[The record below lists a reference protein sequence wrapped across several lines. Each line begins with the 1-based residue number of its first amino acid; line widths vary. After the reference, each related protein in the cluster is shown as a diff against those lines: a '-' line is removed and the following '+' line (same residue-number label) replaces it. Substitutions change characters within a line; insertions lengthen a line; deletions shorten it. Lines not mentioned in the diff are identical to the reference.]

1 MIRFCCPSCKAVL
14 EHAAPGATVGCPTCG
29 QPLEVP
35 AAVPEEQL
43 PEVILLPEGESRRP
57 PRPRRGGKYCP
68 ECGADVH
75 PRDRYCPDCDTR
87 LGRPRRDYEPHRG
100 TLVMV
105 LGILSLVVM
114 PIILGPIAW
123 YMATDDLKKIRA
135 GRMDPEGESQTNTG
149 RVCGMVGT
157 ILGIVGLVIM
167 FFFFVIWL
175 SVFSA
180 VVGSRPHR

>member
-87 LGRPRRDYEPHRG
+87 LGRPAN
-100 TLVMV
+100 T
-105 LGILSLVVM
+105 
-114 PIILGPIAW
+114 
-123 YMATDDLKKIRA
+123 A
-135 GRMDPEGESQTNTG
+135 GRPAGSKHSMVDPGPVQLPL
-149 RVCGMVGT
+149 MP
-157 ILGIVGLVIM
+157 M
-167 FFFFVIWL
+167 
-175 SVFSA
+175 
-180 VVGSRPHR
+180 